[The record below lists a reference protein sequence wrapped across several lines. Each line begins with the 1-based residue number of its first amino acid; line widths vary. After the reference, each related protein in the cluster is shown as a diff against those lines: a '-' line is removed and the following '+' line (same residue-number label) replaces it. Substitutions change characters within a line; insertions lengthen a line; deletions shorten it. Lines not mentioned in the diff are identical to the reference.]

1 MSKLLDIYSRASGL
15 EIGKPDIRT
24 VGVALPFEKYITIHN
39 SSGQTAKNY
48 EYWSDTIRL
57 IFAQLEER
65 GIEVVQ
71 IGTKGDLP
79 VLHAHN
85 LCGQTSINQTAF
97 LIKNS
102 LCHLSNDSFSA
113 HMAAS
118 FGTTQV
124 ELFGSTSMK
133 NHGPHE
139 NWLTNPNSI
148 FIESTR
154 NGNLPSYQSFESPK
168 TINLIKPENVAQ
180 AILKAMCIDA
190 EINIET
196 LWIGPKYG
204 QGLFEF
210 DNSFVMNPSVYSDL
224 SFNLWFDRNPDEE
237 ILFKNLL
244 GRSFYI
250 ITDRVISD
258 GIFNKSLSKNIKVLA
273 VELKKEN
280 CNEVLTFVKKLAKSN
295 LNYIIPC
302 YESSDWIDSQR
313 IRFSDF
319 AIIQQEKKFSLGS
332 VTDEQ
337 KDLLKVATHFRT
349 SKFLLTKAGLTLS
362 KSHKNANIIVESGD
376 STDNEAQI
384 IDDPLFWADAE
395 SQWIYKKTK

>member
-1 MSKLLDIYSRASGL
+1 
-15 EIGKPDIRT
+15 
-24 VGVALPFEKYITIHN
+24 
-39 SSGQTAKNY
+39 
-48 EYWSDTIRL
+48 
-57 IFAQLEER
+57 
-65 GIEVVQ
+65 
-71 IGTKGDLP
+71 
-79 VLHAHN
+79 
-85 LCGQTSINQTAF
+85 
-97 LIKNS
+97 
-102 LCHLSNDSFSA
+102 
-113 HMAAS
+113 
-118 FGTTQV
+118 
-124 ELFGSTSMK
+124 
-133 NHGPHE
+133 
-139 NWLTNPNSI
+139 
-148 FIESTR
+148 
-154 NGNLPSYQSFESPK
+154 
-168 TINLIKPENVAQ
+168 
-180 AILKAMCIDA
+180 
-190 EINIET
+190 
-196 LWIGPKYG
+196 
-204 QGLFEF
+204 
-210 DNSFVMNPSVYSDL
+210 
-224 SFNLWFDRNPDEE
+224 
-237 ILFKNLL
+237 
-244 GRSFYI
+244 
-250 ITDRVISD
+250 
-258 GIFNKSLSKNIKVLA
+258 